1 MVRTDMVARGQVR
14 AAESCK
20 QKPRR
25 ELVTAAGC
33 RGDGGGSGSWRK
45 WEGHT
50 ERLHLPRKSPP
61 LGSPGGQPTSE
72 HRC

>member
-1 MVRTDMVARGQVR
+1 MVARGQVR

-20 QKPRR
+20 QKPRS
-25 ELVTAAGC
+25 ELVTAAGGG
-33 RGDGGGSGSWRK
+33 GDGGGSGSWRK

-72 HRC
+72 HRR